1 MGSHKDGLNDQQM
14 GIGDEPLNE
23 QGHADKKDLKEGK
36 ALRGELLHCGEEVKS
51 NDAISKGHRGQV
63 WPKPLS
69 TIDNYLFLFSSL
81 FFLGYEFL
89 L

>member
-1 MGSHKDGLNDQQM
+1 VGSHKDGLNDQQM

-36 ALRGELLHCGEEVKS
+36 ALRGELLHGVVCGEEAT
-51 NDAISKGHRGQV
+51 NRTMTIDRGQV
-63 WPKPLS
+63 S
-69 TIDNYLFLFSSL
+69 EATFNSCNYSMSIFY
-81 FFLGYEFL
+81 LGSYEFL